1 MLYNLLSFSDNFA
14 PECGKCEW
22 QGAKLWHI
30 ERERHMLR
38 DRVDPVMVPGEY
50 CCRTTVGAVA
60 GLLPVAV
67 DLPSNLAVD
76 GVSRETEGRR
86 KDLGPGRHEAST
98 SC

>member
-1 MLYNLLSFSDNFA
+1 MAYR
-14 PECGKCEW
+14 ER
-22 QGAKLWHI
+22 

-67 DLPSNLAVD
+67 DFPSNLAVD
-76 GVSRETEGRR
+76 GVGRETEGRR